1 MGQKVNP
8 HGLRVGIIKNW
19 DSVWYA
25 DKDKFADLIVED
37 KKIRDYIYKDYYSAG
52 ISRVYID
59 RTGDEKISVQIFTAK
74 PGMVVG
80 KGGATVKAIR
90 ENVSKMTGK
99 TVRIDIA
106 EVKNPDSDAKLLA
119 ENVAQSIERRIS
131 FRRAMKQAISR
142 SMRINDV
149 EGVKIQVSGRLNGA
163 DMARTEGYS
172 EGNVP
177 LSTLRADIDYGFA
190 ESDTTYGKIGVK
202 VWLYKGEIL
211 TDPGEGRK
219 LIRKEPKPRRKGTR
233 RSNNN
238 RRRNN
243 PNKSRS
249 KDNK

>member
-8 HGLRVGIIKNW
+8 HGLRVGVIKDW
-19 DSVWYA
+19 DSKWYA
-25 DKDKFADLIVED
+25 DKDKFPELIVED
-37 KKIRDYIYKDYYSAG
+37 KKIRKYIYKDYYSAG

-59 RTGDEKISVQIFTAK
+59 RTGDNKVNVQIFTSK

-80 KGGATVKAIR
+80 KGGSTVKAIR
-90 ENVSKMTGK
+90 EKIQKLTNKV
-99 TVRIDIA
+99 VRVDVA

-142 SMRINDV
+142 SMRTGNV
-149 EGVKIQVSGRLNGA
+149 EGVKIQVAGRLNGA

-211 TDPGEGRK
+211 TEPGEGRN
-219 LIRKEPKPRRKGTR
+219 LIRKEAKPRRKNSR
-233 RSNNN
+233 RNQRRRPTNN
-238 RRRNN
+238 R
-243 PNKSRS
+243 SGS